1 MKRNDDIKDYLRGNR
16 KGKPAHKL
24 EREAL
29 SDPFLY
35 EALEGLTTTPS
46 DPIDGLI
53 RLERHLEARVRSSR
67 KKSWG
72 WLYVA
77 ASFLVLAICG
87 TIWLLQVQDEK
98 AGFQTDMAQLSP
110 GNMRPAGTLFL
121 SNGERVDLLE
131 KDTLKDC
138 HPEEEQVKMQRS
150 TVENKQEKAVVMSA
164 DVAEVQVNDSSAE
177 ANMQTNVVEGI
188 VTDEKNEPIPGVT
201 IMISGTSIGGCTDR
215 EGRFRMDILKEK
227 AHMTFS
233 FIGMETQGFEVTAG
247 SHLNVKLKAQAGVD
261 DVVVT
266 GLGKEKGLKMK
277 SATASGG
284 IIVADRGEGE
294 DLKVRLA
301 TVSADTG
308 MVKMRIQGASAVVSS
323 VPDSLDDVARFNR
336 YMGKA
341 LRFPKTDLEANHA
354 GVIQVSFVLN
364 EKKVPSSIRIK
375 DGFSKESNKEM
386 IRLLAEGPKWENTPA
401 GERIHVKVYF
411 TIQDKDKQKV
421 RAVLEVE
428 KPKK

>member
-16 KGKPAHKL
+16 KGKPAHQL

-53 RLERHLEARVRSSR
+53 RLERQLEARARSSK
-67 KKSWG
+67 KKSRG

-87 TIWLLQVQDEK
+87 TVWLLQVQNEK
-98 AGFQTDMAQLSP
+98 TGFQTDMALLSP
-110 GNMRPAGTLFL
+110 ENRRSAKMLIL
-121 SNGERVDLLE
+121 SDGERVDLQGKLV
-131 KDTLKDC
+131 DTLQDSQ
-138 HPEEEQVKMQRS
+138 PEEVQVEMQKLAG
-150 TVENKQEKAVVMSA
+150 ENKQEKSVAMSA
-164 DVAEVQVNDSSAE
+164 DVAETRVNDSSTTIHYISSRKQSE
-177 ANMQTNVVEGI
+177 ETIMQTNVVKGI
-188 VTDEKNEPIPGVT
+188 VTDEQNQPLAGVT
-201 IMISGTSIGGCTDR
+201 ILISGTSIGTCTDQ
-215 EGRFRMDILKEK
+215 EGCFRMDILKDK
-227 AHMTFS
+227 AHVTFS
-233 FIGMETQGFEVTAG
+233 FVGMETQGFEVTAG
-247 SHLNVKLKAQAGVD
+247 SHLNVKLKAQAQIN

-266 GLGKEKGLKMK
+266 GLGQAENLKMK
-277 SATASGG
+277 SATVSGDSGMPKIRIRGVAS
-284 IIVADRGEGE
+284 
-294 DLKVRLA
+294 LA
-301 TVSADTG
+301 
-308 MVKMRIQGASAVVSS
+308 SS
-323 VPDSLDDVARFNR
+323 VPDTLNDVVQFNR
-336 YMGKA
+336 YMEKA

-364 EKKVPSSIRIK
+364 KKKVPSSIRIK

-401 GERIHVKVYF
+401 GERIHVKIYF

-421 RAVLEVE
+421 QAILELE

>member
-16 KGKPAHKL
+16 KGKPAHQL

-53 RLERHLEARVRSSR
+53 RLERHLDTRARSSR
-67 KKSWG
+67 KKSRG

-87 TIWLLQVQDEK
+87 TVWLLQVQDEK

-110 GNMRPAGTLFL
+110 ENTRSAGTLIL
-121 SNGERVDLLE
+121 SNGKRVDLLE
-131 KDTLKDC
+131 KDTLKDRQ
-138 HPEEEQVKMQRS
+138 PEEEQVKMQRS
-150 TVENKQEKAVVMSA
+150 AVEDKQEKAVVMSA

-188 VTDEKNEPIPGVT
+188 VTDEKNEPIPGVSV
-201 IMISGTSIGGCTDR
+201 MISGTSTGICTDQ

-247 SHLNVKLKAQAGVD
+247 SHLNVKLKAQAVVD

-266 GLGKEKGLKMK
+266 GLGKRENLKMK
-277 SATASGG
+277 SATASGDSVMPK
-284 IIVADRGEGE
+284 IRLRGM
-294 DLKVRLA
+294 
-301 TVSADTG
+301 S
-308 MVKMRIQGASAVVSS
+308 SVVSS
-323 VPDSLDDVARFNR
+323 APDSLNDVALFNQ
-336 YMGKA
+336 YMEKA

-364 EKKVPSSIRIK
+364 KKKVPSSIRIK

-421 RAVLEVE
+421 RAVLELE
-428 KPKK
+428 KTKK